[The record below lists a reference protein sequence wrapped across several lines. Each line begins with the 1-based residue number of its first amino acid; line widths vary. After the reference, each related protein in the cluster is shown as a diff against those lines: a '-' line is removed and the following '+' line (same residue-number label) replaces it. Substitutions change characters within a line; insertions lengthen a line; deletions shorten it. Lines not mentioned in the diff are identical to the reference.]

1 MNAYEVF
8 ASVYDELMDNIP
20 YDDWCAYIIQ
30 VLQKYRVKDGL
41 VCELGCGTGEVTERL
56 ADAGYDMIGID
67 NSYDMLE
74 IANDK
79 KIETGHESILYLM
92 QDMREFELFGTVN
105 AIVCVCDSINYL
117 TELSDI
123 THVFRLANNYLEA
136 RGIFVCDFKTR
147 HYFKDVVADSTIA
160 EDREDVSFIWDNFYD
175 SENDINELT
184 LSLFLP
190 EVDEAEE
197 SDETFDPDDDNEDNE
212 AYSDSCSATSD
223 HTESC
228 HSASASDNE
237 AFPLYRKYQEFHYQR
252 GLTIDDMKKCVQDSG
267 MELVALYDAFTW
279 EPATDKSE
287 RIYVVARETHQDN
300 KHYE

>member
-1 MNAYEVF
+1 MNTYEIF

-20 YDDWCAYIIQ
+20 YDDWCTYIIE
-30 VLQKYRVKDGL
+30 VLKKYGVNNGL

-67 NSYDMLE
+67 NSYEMLE
-74 IANDK
+74 VANEK
-79 KIETGHESILYLM
+79 KLDTGHESILYLM

-123 THVFRLANNYLEA
+123 THVFRLANNYLES

-147 HYFKDVVADSTIA
+147 HYFRDVVADSTIA
-160 EDREDVSFIWDNFYD
+160 EDRDDVSFIWDNYYD
-175 SENDINELT
+175 AETDINELA

-190 EVDEAEE
+190 EE
-197 SDETFDPDDDNEDNE
+197 PDVE
-212 AYSDSCSATSD
+212 C
-223 HTESC
+223 
-228 HSASASDNE
+228 
-237 AFPLYRKYQEFHYQR
+237 PLYRKYQEFHYQR
-252 GLTIDDMKKCVQDSG
+252 GLTLEDMRKCVADSG
-267 MELVALYDAFTW
+267 MELVAMYDAFTF
-279 EPATDKSE
+279 EPATDSSE
-287 RIYVVARETHQDN
+287 RVYVVARETHQDN

>member
-20 YDDWCAYIIQ
+20 YDDWCAYIIE
-30 VLQKYRVKDGL
+30 VLQKYRVTDGL

-67 NSYDMLE
+67 NSYEMLE
-74 IANDK
+74 VANEK
-79 KIETGHESILYLM
+79 KLDTGHESILYLM
-92 QDMREFELFGTVN
+92 QDMRKFELFGTVN

-160 EDREDVSFIWDNFYD
+160 EDREDVSFIWDNYYD
-175 SENDINELT
+175 DEKNINELT

-190 EVDEAEE
+190 EIDEITECN
-197 SDETFDPDDDNEDNE
+197 SDYNSSDN
-212 AYSDSCSATSD
+212 SDSLAEGNPKDEET
-223 HTESC
+223 
-228 HSASASDNE
+228 
-237 AFPLYRKYQEFHYQR
+237 PLYRKYQEFHYQR
-252 GLTIDDMKKCVQDSG
+252 GLTIDDMKKCVKDSG

-287 RIYVVARETHQDN
+287 RVYVVARETHQDN

>member
-30 VLQKYRVKDGL
+30 VLQKYGVTDGL

-74 IANDK
+74 IANEK
-79 KIETGHESILYLM
+79 KIDTGHESILYLM

-123 THVFRLANNYLEA
+123 THVFRLANNYLESA
-136 RGIFVCDFKTR
+136 GIFVCDFKTR

-160 EDREDVSFIWDNFYD
+160 EDREDVSFIWDNYYD
-175 SENDINELT
+175 DEKNINELT

-190 EVDEAEE
+190 EIDEITEYNSDYNSSDNSDSLAEDNQKDEA
-197 SDETFDPDDDNEDNE
+197 
-212 AYSDSCSATSD
+212 A
-223 HTESC
+223 
-228 HSASASDNE
+228 
-237 AFPLYRKYQEFHYQR
+237 PLYRKYQEFHYQR

-267 MELVALYDAFTW
+267 MELVAIYDAFTW

>member
-20 YDDWCAYIIQ
+20 YDDWCAYIIE
-30 VLQKYRVKDGL
+30 VLQKYRVTDGL

-67 NSYDMLE
+67 NSYEMLE
-74 IANDK
+74 VANEK
-79 KIETGHESILYLM
+79 KFDTGHESILYLM
-92 QDMREFELFGTVN
+92 QDMRKFELFGTVN

-160 EDREDVSFIWDNFYD
+160 EDREDVSFIWDNYYD
-175 SENDINELT
+175 DEKNINELT

-190 EVDEAEE
+190 EIDEITECN
-197 SDETFDPDDDNEDNE
+197 SDYNSSDN
-212 AYSDSCSATSD
+212 SDSLAEGNPKDEET
-223 HTESC
+223 
-228 HSASASDNE
+228 
-237 AFPLYRKYQEFHYQR
+237 PLYRKYQEFHYQR
-252 GLTIDDMKKCVQDSG
+252 GLTIDDMKKCVKDSG

-287 RIYVVARETHQDN
+287 RVYVVARETHQDN

>member
-30 VLQKYRVKDGL
+30 VLQKYGVTDGL

-74 IANDK
+74 IANEK

-123 THVFRLANNYLEA
+123 THVFRLANNYLESA
-136 RGIFVCDFKTR
+136 GIFVCDFKTR

-160 EDREDVSFIWDNFYD
+160 EDREDVSFIWDNYYD
-175 SENDINELT
+175 DEKNINELT

-190 EVDEAEE
+190 EIDEITEYN
-197 SDETFDPDDDNEDNE
+197 SDYNSSDNSDSLAEDNQKDKE
-212 AYSDSCSATSD
+212 A
-223 HTESC
+223 
-228 HSASASDNE
+228 
-237 AFPLYRKYQEFHYQR
+237 PLYRKYQEFHYQR

-267 MELVALYDAFTW
+267 MELVAIYDAFTW

>member
-20 YDDWCAYIIQ
+20 YDDWCAYIIE
-30 VLQKYRVKDGL
+30 VLKKYGVNDGL
-41 VCELGCGTGEVTERL
+41 ICELGCGTGEVTERL

-67 NSYDMLE
+67 NSYEMLE
-74 IANDK
+74 VANEK
-79 KIETGHESILYLM
+79 KLDTGHESILYLM

-123 THVFRLANNYLEA
+123 AHVFRLANNYLESK
-136 RGIFVCDFKTR
+136 GFFICDFKTR

-160 EDREDVSFIWDNFYD
+160 EDRDDVSFIWDNYYD
-175 SENDINELT
+175 TETDINELA

-190 EVDEAEE
+190 ENPEPIIEE
-197 SDETFDPDDDNEDNE
+197 EISTEK
-212 AYSDSCSATSD
+212 YSDDMLGSPSD
-223 HTESC
+223 K
-228 HSASASDNE
+228 HSGSFDDE
-237 AFPLYRKYQEFHYQR
+237 CPLYRKYQEFHYQR
-252 GLTIDDMKKCVQDSG
+252 GLTLEDMRKCVADSG
-267 MELVALYDAFTW
+267 MELVAMYDAFTFD
-279 EPATDKSE
+279 PATDSSE
-287 RIYVVARETHQDN
+287 RVYVVARETHQDN

>member
-1 MNAYEVF
+1 MYNYLLQFTINLKLWYNLSCYHDNLPAMAEGGNMNAYEVF

-20 YDDWCAYIIQ
+20 YDDWCTYIIE
-30 VLQKYRVKDGL
+30 VLKKYGVNNGL

-67 NSYDMLE
+67 NSYEMLE
-74 IANDK
+74 VANEK
-79 KIETGHESILYLM
+79 KLDTGHESILYLM

-123 THVFRLANNYLEA
+123 THVFRLANNYLES

-147 HYFKDVVADSTIA
+147 HYFRDVVADSTIA
-160 EDREDVSFIWDNFYD
+160 EDRDDVSFIWDNYYD
-175 SENDINELT
+175 AETDINELA

-190 EVDEAEE
+190 EE
-197 SDETFDPDDDNEDNE
+197 PDDE
-212 AYSDSCSATSD
+212 C
-223 HTESC
+223 
-228 HSASASDNE
+228 
-237 AFPLYRKYQEFHYQR
+237 PLYRKYQEFHYQR
-252 GLTIDDMKKCVQDSG
+252 GLTLEDMRKCVADSG
-267 MELVALYDAFTW
+267 MELVAMYDAFTF
-279 EPATDKSE
+279 EPATDSSE
-287 RIYVVARETHQDN
+287 RVYVVAMETHQDN